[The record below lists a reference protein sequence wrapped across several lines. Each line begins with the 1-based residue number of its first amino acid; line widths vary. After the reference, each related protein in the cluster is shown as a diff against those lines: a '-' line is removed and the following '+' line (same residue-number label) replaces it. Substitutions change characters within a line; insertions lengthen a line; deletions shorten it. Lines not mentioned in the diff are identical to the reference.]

1 MEIAHSKDLDTLEIV
16 LPGDFET
23 VSVNARLLNEQ

>member
-1 MEIAHSKDLDTLEIV
+1 LEIAHTKDLEILEIV
-16 LPGDFET
+16 LAGDFET